1 MSAQPAALYGP
12 PVGGQDETV
21 VGPTRVLLTQGA
33 LVLAGLLAG
42 AESAA
47 IASRT
52 RGYSMASSSVW
63 AIVLT
68 VLAGWALVAAGVVLL
83 RRAENRA
90 AGALMSLAGLTWL
103 VAGWDSAGARSAWV
117 FGAGLVLATVCPVLV
132 AHAVLR
138 MEAGL
143 GKFEAPAVVL
153 AYVCTVV
160 VGGLAKALFFNPGT
174 AGCSDC
180 PANPWLVVDSA
191 VIVAGI
197 DAFARTLGV
206 IWSGFL
212 VAVLVLRS
220 ISYTPAQRRILLPV
234 TAIAIGYLMVVLG
247 SYVLK
252 LSRGAPAQG
261 AADDWLWL
269 AQAVLLVAVAGAT
282 AWPAIALRVT
292 RFRLVRLLVQGTRVP
307 PIGGLST
314 ALAAVLH
321 DPSALL
327 LYPLADGQLVD
338 AAGIARQ
345 MPADET
351 TATSLM
357 RGEKTVAYLIHR
369 PGALDDGTVGEV
381 VRAAR
386 LGLENER
393 LHAEREA
400 QLRALR
406 ESLRRIV
413 ATADRERRTLER
425 DLHDGAQQKVVA
437 LALALRLA
445 RLKSAPEDL
454 SRTQLLEAEHEVG
467 AALAELRTVAR
478 GLFPTELADEG
489 LEAALDS
496 FAESSSIS
504 ITTDVLLPR
513 RLPSAVESA
522 AFFAVVHLADASRSG
537 GRIFVRVGED
547 GLTLRL
553 EITTSQPVQDLTA
566 VEDRVGALGGTV
578 EATTAQQI
586 RVELPCES

>member
-1 MSAQPAALYGP
+1 LPAHEWLQRLG
-12 PVGGQDETV
+12 
-21 VGPTRVLLTQGA
+21 RQGWW
-33 LVLAGLLAG
+33 
-42 AESAA
+42 
-47 IASRT
+47 R
-52 RGYSMASSSVW
+52 
-63 AIVLT
+63 
-68 VLAGWALVAAGVVLL
+68 AAGVVLL
-83 RRAENRA
+83 RKAENRA
-90 AGALMSLAGLTWL
+90 AGALLSLAGLTWL
-103 VAGWDSAGARSAWV
+103 VAQWDSAGARSAWV
-117 FGAGLVLATVCPVLV
+117 FGAGLVLATMCPVLV

-138 MEAGL
+138 IDAGL
-143 GKFEAPAVVL
+143 GRFEAPAVVL

-160 VGGLAKALFFNPGT
+160 VGGFAKALFFNPGT

-180 PANPWLVVDSA
+180 PANPWLVVDSP

-197 DAFARTLGV
+197 DAFTITFGV
-206 IWSGFL
+206 IWSGLL

-234 TAIAIGYLMVVLG
+234 TAIATGYLIVVLG

-252 LSRGAPAQG
+252 LSRGAAAQG

-282 AWPAIALRVT
+282 AWPAVALRLT

-321 DPSALL
+321 DPSARL
-327 LYPLADGQLVD
+327 LYPLPDGQLVD
-338 AAGIARQ
+338 AAGVAHQ
-345 MPADET
+345 MPADDAA
-351 TATSLM
+351 ATSLM
-357 RGEKTVAYLIHR
+357 RGEKTVAYLVHR

-400 QLRALR
+400 QLRTLR
-406 ESLRRIV
+406 ESRRRIV

-425 DLHDGAQQKVVA
+425 DLHDGAQQRVVA

-454 SRTQLLEAEHEVG
+454 SSTQLREAEHEVG

-478 GLFPTELADEG
+478 GLFPNELADGG

-504 ITTDVLLPR
+504 ITTDVFLPR
-513 RLPSAVESA
+513 RLSSPVESA

-537 GRIFVRVGED
+537 ARILVRVEED
-547 GLTLRL
+547 GMTLRL
-553 EITTSQPVQDLTA
+553 EITTSQPIQDLTTI
-566 VEDRVGALGGTV
+566 EDRVGALGGTV
-578 EATTAQQI
+578 EATSAQQI